1 MERKLLVTTAAA
13 ALLILIGAAIYR
25 AQSLEEDSHDFENI
39 PQNPP
44 SQVCT
49 KISQPGDVYH
59 CLAVVNQDAT
69 FCEKMGRGEDK
80 SVCLALAN
88 KDLSVCQEIK
98 DNETKQMC
106 HQELS
111 FKAGQ
116 IDYCDSASDPDQ
128 CYFSFIHRLYWRR
141 RSAEIQDGYCQKLS
155 ANAGGNLAYRD
166 TCWALKDRDPALCQG
181 NEHCLSFFEQPLSFC
196 VNNKLKSSEDDCLR
210 DRALTSQDPA
220 LCERIGDEEIR
231 DRCYGSYSAHIAP
244 DLALCEKITGKMTSN
259 ACYTQYASNLA
270 EE

>member
-1 MERKLLVTTAAA
+1 MKRKFLVVTIALGLL
-13 ALLILIGAAIYR
+13 ALLAIV
-25 AQSLEEDSHDFENI
+25 AQRPQSPEEGSRDLENI

-44 SQVCT
+44 SQVCA

-59 CLAVVNQDAT
+59 CLAVVNQDPT

-88 KDLSVCQEIK
+88 KDLSLCQKIK

-111 FKAGQ
+111 FKASQ
-116 IDYCDSASDPDQ
+116 IDYCDGASDPDK
-128 CYFSFIHRLYWRR
+128 CYFSFIHRLYWRG
-141 RSAEIQDGYCQKLS
+141 RSGEITAEYCQKLS
-155 ANAGGNLAYRD
+155 ESAGGELAFRD
-166 TCWALKDRDPALCQG
+166 TCWALKNHNPTLCQG

-196 VNNKLKSSEDDCLR
+196 INNKLKSSEDDCLR
-210 DRALTSQDPA
+210 DRALTSRDPA

-231 DRCYGSYSAHIAP
+231 DRCYGSYSTHISP
-244 DLALCEKITGKMTSN
+244 DLALCEKIIGKMTKN
-259 ACYTQYASNLA
+259 ACYTEYAINLS
-270 EE
+270 ED